1 MILLSRDDFRAQVFA
16 RDRDRCVCCAQPGQ
30 DAHHILER
38 RLFPDGGYYLA
49 NGATLCGPCHL
60 KAESTELSCDEIRVA
75 GGISDVVLPPH
86 LYDDERYDKW
96 GNVILPTGR
105 RLKGELFDDPSV
117 QKILAPVLHLFD
129 NRVKYPRT
137 WHLPW
142 SPGVTKDDRVLPGHI
157 VESWVDTD
165 VVITEKMDGENTT
178 MYRDYVHARST
189 EYSPHPSRSY
199 VRQLHASICGEIPD
213 SMRICGENLW
223 AKRSIKYPRLSAFFQ
238 VFSIWEGTHCLSW
251 ADTVEWVQLVGL
263 TLVPVLY
270 RGPFAPT
277 PLNLDWNEHEGYVV
291 RPASRFTLREFSTR
305 VGKFVR
311 ASHITTHGNWM
322 RSKLEQNT
330 LA

>member
-1 MILLSRDDFRAQVFA
+1 
-16 RDRDRCVCCAQPGQ
+16 
-30 DAHHILER
+30 
-38 RLFPDGGYYLA
+38 LA
-49 NGATLCGPCHL
+49 
-60 KAESTELSCDEIRVA
+60 
-75 GGISDVVLPPH
+75 
-86 LYDDERYDKW
+86 
-96 GNVILPTGR
+96 
-105 RLKGELFDDPSV
+105 
-117 QKILAPVLHLFD
+117 
-129 NRVKYPRT
+129 
-137 WHLPW
+137 
-142 SPGVTKDDRVLPGHI
+142 GHI

-251 ADTVEWVQLVGL
+251 ADTVEWMQLVGL